1 MAMGRPKKQIDR
13 TLFEKLCGIQCT
25 EEEICAVLDVST
37 DTLSAWCK
45 KTYGCTFSEV
55 AKKKRDVGKMSLR
68 RSQFK
73 LAEKNAT
80 MSIWLGKQ
88 YLDQVDR
95 LEARHIIED
104 EDDALSKAFERLQS
118 GNDSANP

>member
-45 KTYGCTFSEV
+45 KEYGCTFSEV

-118 GNDSANP
+118 GNDSATP

>member
-45 KTYGCTFSEV
+45 KEYRCTFSEV

-88 YLDQVDR
+88 YLGQVDR